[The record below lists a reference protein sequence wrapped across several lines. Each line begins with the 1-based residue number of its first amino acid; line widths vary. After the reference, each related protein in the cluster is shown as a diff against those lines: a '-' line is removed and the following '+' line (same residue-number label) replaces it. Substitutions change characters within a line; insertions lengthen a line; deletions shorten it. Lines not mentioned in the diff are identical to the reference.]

1 MGPSETTI
9 KDFMVL
15 IKLLGY
21 AACNLCFAFNTEA
34 IIKYMQNSSIDFK
47 KISLYKCIYHI

>member
-15 IKLLGY
+15 LKLLGY
-21 AACNLCFAFNTEA
+21 AACNLCFALNTEA
-34 IIKYMQNSSIDFK
+34 IIKYMQNSLIDFK
-47 KISLYKCIYHI
+47 KISLYKCIYSI